1 MSERE
6 LLDRGL
12 AQLGLDIPEHIR
24 KLLLRYV
31 ALLAKWNQ
39 TYNLT
44 AVREPEKMVGHH
56 LLDSLA
62 VLPYV
67 KCSSMVDVGTG
78 AGLPGVPLA
87 ITQPTCEVVLLDSSH
102 KKASFLR
109 QVVME
114 LMLTNIS
121 VRCERVE
128 TLGSEQYDV
137 VISRAFAEVGEFLQ
151 LAGALCAPK
160 GTIVAMKGIYPYEEL
175 REIKLPFKLD
185 EVVKL
190 DVPNVEGDRHLV
202 LISRVT

>member
-12 AQLGLDIPEHIR
+12 AQLGLDIPEHRR
-24 KLLLRYV
+24 KLLLLYV

-44 AVREPEKMVGHH
+44 AVREPGKMVGHH

-78 AGLPGVPLA
+78 AGLPGIPLA
-87 ITQPTCEVVLLDSSH
+87 ITQPTCEVVLLDSNH

-114 LMLTNIS
+114 LMLTNVS

-128 TLGSEQYDV
+128 TLGSERYDV
-137 VISRAFAEVGEFLQ
+137 VISRAFADVGEFLR
-151 LAGALCAPK
+151 LAGPLCAPK
-160 GTIVAMKGIYPYEEL
+160 GTIIAMKGIYPYEEL
-175 REIKLPFKLD
+175 REIKPPFKLD

-202 LISRVT
+202 LISRVS